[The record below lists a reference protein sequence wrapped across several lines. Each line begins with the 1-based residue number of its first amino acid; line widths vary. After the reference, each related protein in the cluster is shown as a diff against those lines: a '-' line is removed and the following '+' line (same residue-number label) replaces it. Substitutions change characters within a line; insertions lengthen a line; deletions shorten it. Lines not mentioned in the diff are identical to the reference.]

1 VTGERSRVMAEALQR
16 DARRQYGSS
25 RTLAPVESVGE
36 RRVVS
41 VAVRRAQAGDRDAL
55 RFLYE
60 RYARDVQRHVR
71 SVVRDDHEAEDVTQL
86 VFVKLM
92 TAIVEYDERAVPFF
106 AWLARLSH
114 NVAVDHRRTRYDAPV
129 EVVFASERAADRDE
143 RAGLLLAALERLA
156 GPQREVV
163 LLRHVVGL
171 TPAEI
176 AARIGRTE
184 SAVHGLH
191 HRGRQALQQELRRLE
206 AGPATRAA
214 R

>member
-1 VTGERSRVMAEALQR
+1 MTGERPRVMAEALQR

-71 SVVRDDHEAEDVTQL
+71 PVVRDDHEAEDVTQL

-92 TAIVEYDERAVPFF
+92 TAIIKYDERAVPFF
-106 AWLARLSH
+106 AWLARLSQ
-114 NVAVDHRRTRYDAPV
+114 NVAVDHRRTRYDARSRWSSRG
-129 EVVFASERAADRDE
+129 SER
-143 RAGLLLAALERLA
+143 
-156 GPQREVV
+156 P
-163 LLRHVVGL
+163 
-171 TPAEI
+171 I
-176 AARIGRTE
+176 ATSAPGCCSPPSSAWPVPSARWCCSVT
-184 SAVHGLH
+184 SWA
-191 HRGRQALQQELRRLE
+191 
-206 AGPATRAA
+206 
-214 R
+214 